1 MNRALILLSSAI
13 FMVAVAAAPGC
24 TGDDDDDNGTGLSD
38 GTYAVSN
45 ADVTDGCGFGTDS
58 YYAGETQVIVTVEG
72 STVGVYGFPDDLE
85 YEVSGDTLTDT
96 EFSGITTLDFTD
108 DASVDYPLPPGGDEY
123 DCKVDFEQV
132 YGGMIVGGDAF
143 TLTDTLTLTATTGG
157 GCTAAVVSS
166 AFAPATITALPCTT
180 VDEVDLAL

>member
-1 MNRALILLSSAI
+1 MNRALIFLSSAT

-24 TGDDDDDNGTGLSD
+24 TGDDDDDDGLGLSD

-85 YEVSGDTLTDT
+85 YLVSGTMMTDT
-96 EFSGITTLDFTD
+96 QLSGVTVFDFTD
-108 DASVDYPLPPGGDEY
+108 DTSADYPLQAGDGEY
-123 DCKVDFEQV
+123 DCVVDFEEA
-132 YGGMIVGGDAF
+132 YGGTITGGGSF
-143 TLTDTLTLTATTGG
+143 TLTDTISLTVTSGG
-157 GCTAAVVSS
+157 GCTPAVVSS
-166 AFAPATITALPCTT
+166 AFVATIVTALPCTT
-180 VDEVDLAL
+180 VDEVDLAH